1 MHPNRIGLRT
11 LAFYKIGVEIL
22 NGQVIRFKRFGFD
35 YNTLNGLFLT
45 VCRFKNISRFQAARF
60 NPFAVC
66 VERVDFVGNQC
77 LILVGCVCDMDVNR
91 FCVGIAVL
99 CGYGFIAGF
108 AVMLVF

>member
-1 MHPNRIGLRT
+1 MYPVCLTALLWRI
-11 LAFYKIGVEIL
+11 
-22 NGQVIRFKRFGFD
+22 
-35 YNTLNGLFLT
+35 
-45 VCRFKNISRFQAARF
+45 QAARF
-60 NPFAVC
+60 NPSAVC
-66 VERVDFVGNQC
+66 VERVDFVGNQR